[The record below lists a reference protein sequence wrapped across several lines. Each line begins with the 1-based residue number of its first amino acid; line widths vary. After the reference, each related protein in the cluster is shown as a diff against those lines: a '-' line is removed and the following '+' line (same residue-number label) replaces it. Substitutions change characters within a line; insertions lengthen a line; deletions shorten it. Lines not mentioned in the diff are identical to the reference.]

1 MTLDQISEYLL
12 FHLTIESF
20 LFMEMARRSKQEIV
34 RKLPEELFFVI
45 IFIFF
50 WGGGGGGK
58 DRKMFLMSSQTL
70 AMIEKILTVQ
80 RLASQGTNENCLAV
94 IGIKYYQ
101 SIDFSDRLR
110 ASFNMESFSLEKVKS
125 GHGPVA

>member
-1 MTLDQISEYLL
+1 MTLDQISAYLL

-50 WGGGGGGK
+50 LGGGGGK
-58 DRKMFLMSSQTL
+58 DRKMFLMSIQTL
-70 AMIEKILTVQ
+70 AMIEKILTVK
-80 RLASQGTNENCLAV
+80 RLASQGTDENCLAV

-101 SIDFSDRLR
+101 SIDFSDR
-110 ASFNMESFSLEKVKS
+110 
-125 GHGPVA
+125 

>member
-50 WGGGGGGK
+50 GGGGEEGK
-58 DRKMFLMSSQTL
+58 T
-70 AMIEKILTVQ
+70 EK
-80 RLASQGTNENCLAV
+80 C
-94 IGIKYYQ
+94 
-101 SIDFSDRLR
+101 F
-110 ASFNMESFSLEKVKS
+110 
-125 GHGPVA
+125 

>member
-50 WGGGGGGK
+50 GGGGGRRERQK
-58 DRKMFLMSSQTL
+58 NVSNEQSNFSYDRKNSDCSTL
-70 AMIEKILTVQ
+70 
-80 RLASQGTNENCLAV
+80 
-94 IGIKYYQ
+94 
-101 SIDFSDRLR
+101 
-110 ASFNMESFSLEKVKS
+110 SFSRD
-125 GHGPVA
+125 

>member
-1 MTLDQISEYLL
+1 MTLDQISAYLL

-50 WGGGGGGK
+50 LGGGEEGK
-58 DRKMFLMSSQTL
+58 T
-70 AMIEKILTVQ
+70 EK
-80 RLASQGTNENCLAV
+80 C
-94 IGIKYYQ
+94 
-101 SIDFSDRLR
+101 F
-110 ASFNMESFSLEKVKS
+110 
-125 GHGPVA
+125 

>member
-1 MTLDQISEYLL
+1 MTLDQISAYLL

-50 WGGGGGGK
+50 GGGGGGK
-58 DRKMFLMSSQTL
+58 DRKMFLMSIQTL
-70 AMIEKILTVQ
+70 AMIEKILTVK
-80 RLASQGTNENCLAV
+80 RLTSQGTNENCLVV

-101 SIDFSDRLR
+101 SIDFSDR
-110 ASFNMESFSLEKVKS
+110 
-125 GHGPVA
+125 

>member
-1 MTLDQISEYLL
+1 MTLDQISAYLL

-58 DRKMFLMSSQTL
+58 DRKMFLMSIQTL
-70 AMIEKILTVQ
+70 AMIEKILTVK

-101 SIDFSDRLR
+101 SIDFSDR
-110 ASFNMESFSLEKVKS
+110 
-125 GHGPVA
+125 

>member
-1 MTLDQISEYLL
+1 MTLDQISAYLL

-50 WGGGGGGK
+50 WGGGGEEGK
-58 DRKMFLMSSQTL
+58 T
-70 AMIEKILTVQ
+70 EK
-80 RLASQGTNENCLAV
+80 C
-94 IGIKYYQ
+94 
-101 SIDFSDRLR
+101 F
-110 ASFNMESFSLEKVKS
+110 
-125 GHGPVA
+125 

>member
-1 MTLDQISEYLL
+1 MTLDQISAYLL

-50 WGGGGGGK
+50 WGGGRRERQK
-58 DRKMFLMSSQTL
+58 NVSNEHSNFSYDRKNSDCSTL
-70 AMIEKILTVQ
+70 
-80 RLASQGTNENCLAV
+80 
-94 IGIKYYQ
+94 
-101 SIDFSDRLR
+101 
-110 ASFNMESFSLEKVKS
+110 SFSRD
-125 GHGPVA
+125 

>member
-1 MTLDQISEYLL
+1 MTLDQISAYLL

-50 WGGGGGGK
+50 GGGRRERHK
-58 DRKMFLMSSQTL
+58 NVSNEHSNFSYDRK
-70 AMIEKILTVQ
+70 
-80 RLASQGTNENCLAV
+80 N
-94 IGIKYYQ
+94 
-101 SIDFSDRLR
+101 SDC
-110 ASFNMESFSLEKVKS
+110 
-125 GHGPVA
+125 